1 MTAIQ
6 NVKGNSTE
14 VRGNQKVTIW
24 IQEETNKPVSTSNKP
39 FLNSGENGILDRIAE
54 MFQTAKE
61 TIMITTPRID
71 EVLKDELL
79 QAARSGVRIYVLL
92 DADGFGAWTRNGDT
106 EMADNILCR
115 QSSHALPSL
124 VLVDAQRPNA
134 QGLLMQ
140 QSTPLD
146 RALRVPDIAWGLE
159 LNSEQTKMQAH
170 YASWLF
176 WSTHGARKETR
187 MSAHLKSPQDI
198 EKMSAKL
205 IPLPENEHVSV
216 SLSQNSSRLL
226 DGFNEVENYLSI
238 GFTAY
243 DLKELY
249 GIQIQKRS
257 ITTILAEPGEIETG
271 DVTVHKYAQS
281 MAVILSSTKALGWLF
296 DWIPD
301 AKLQS
306 THQVALRL
314 DKNQSKALASR
325 IDAIAKNPEWS
336 LNRNISLSELDET
349 MNVRLR
355 DGATAATVVENESI
369 DLGVQTVTPWSKER
383 IENFEPHASKRPQ
396 IAPLT
401 KSVNWTWTNSPP
413 NAPKKAELSL
423 VERQFDLFVSK
434 ATKNTDYLLKR
445 LETHGAKGK
454 KAAKKLEKAQQKKS
468 DEIRNAAVLRTWSEA
483 MKDAFKLLGELENG
497 EDSDIERKNKT
508 TKIEHPSLPTSDRP
522 SVGRLYSHDKAQY
535 LVIRS
540 WDEFEEADKLA
551 KEINA
556 ELVAA
561 RN

>member
-1 MTAIQ
+1 
-6 NVKGNSTE
+6 
-14 VRGNQKVTIW
+14 
-24 IQEETNKPVSTSNKP
+24 
-39 FLNSGENGILDRIAE
+39 

-92 DADGFGAWTRNGDT
+92 DADGFDAWTRNGDA

-124 VLVDAQRPNA
+124 VLVDAQRPTA

-176 WSTHGARKETR
+176 WTTHGARKETR
-187 MSAHLKSPQDI
+187 VSAHLKSPQDI
-198 EKMSAKL
+198 EKISAKL
-205 IPLPENEHVSV
+205 IPLPENDHMSV
-216 SLSQNSSRLL
+216 SLSQGSSRLL
-226 DGFNEVENYLSI
+226 DGFNGVENYLSI

-249 GIQIQKRS
+249 DIQIQKKS
-257 ITTILAEPGEIETG
+257 TTTILAEPGEIETG

-281 MAVILSSTKALGWLF
+281 MAAILSSTKVLGWLF

-314 DKNQSKALASR
+314 DKNQCKALASR

-336 LNRNISLSELDET
+336 LKRNISLSELDET

-355 DGATAATVVENESI
+355 DGATTATVVENESI

-396 IAPLT
+396 IGPLT

-413 NAPKKAELSL
+413 NAPKKAGLSL
-423 VERQFDLFVSK
+423 VERQFDSFVSK

-445 LETHGAKGK
+445 LDTHGAKGK
-454 KAAKKLEKAQQKKS
+454 KTAKKLENAQQKNS
-468 DEIRNAAVLRTWSEA
+468 DEIRDAAVLRTWSEA
-483 MKDAFKLLGELENG
+483 MKDAIKLLGDLENG

-522 SVGRLYSHDKAQY
+522 SVGRLYSLDKAQY
-535 LVIRS
+535 LAIKS
-540 WDEFEEADKLA
+540 WDDFEEAEKLA

>member
-14 VRGNQKVTIW
+14 NRGNKKVTIW
-24 IQEETNKPVSTSNKP
+24 IQEETNKAVSTSNKP
-39 FLNSGENGILDRIAE
+39 FFNSGENGILDRITE

-71 EVLKDELL
+71 DVLKEELL

-92 DADGFGAWTRNGDT
+92 DADGFDAWTRNGDAQ
-106 EMADNILCR
+106 MADNMLCR

-146 RALRVPDIAWGLE
+146 RALRVQDVAWGLE
-159 LNSEQTKMQAH
+159 LNLEQTKMQAH

-176 WSTHGARKETR
+176 WSTRGARKETR
-187 MSAHLKSPQDI
+187 VAAHLRSPQDI

-205 IPLPENEHVSV
+205 IPLPENDHVSV
-216 SLSQNSSRLL
+216 SLSQGSRRLL
-226 DGFNEVENYLSI
+226 DGFNEVENYISI

-243 DLKELY
+243 DLKELFD
-249 GIQIQKRS
+249 IQIQKKS
-257 ITTILAEPGEIETG
+257 TTTILAEPGEIETG
-271 DVTVHKYAQS
+271 GVTVHNYAKS
-281 MAVILSSTKALGWLF
+281 MVAILCSSQASGWLF
-296 DWIPD
+296 DWIPN

-314 DKNQSKALASR
+314 DQNQSKALASR

-336 LNRNISLSELDET
+336 LKRNISLSELDET

-383 IENFEPHASKRPQ
+383 IENFEPHVSKQPQ

-401 KSVNWTWTNSPP
+401 KSVNWSWTNAPP
-413 NAPKKAELSL
+413 NAPRKAELSL
-423 VERQFDLFVSK
+423 IERQFDSFVSK
-434 ATKNTDYLLKR
+434 ATKNTEYLLKR
-445 LETHGAKGK
+445 LETQGAKGK
-454 KAAKKLEKAQQKKS
+454 KATKNLEKAQPKNT
-468 DEIRNAAVLRTWSEA
+468 DLIREAAVLRTWSEA
-483 MKDAFKLLGELENG
+483 MKEAFELLGNLENK

-508 TKIEHPSLPTSDRP
+508 TKIEHPSLPESDRP
-522 SVGRLYSHDKAQY
+522 SVGRLYSLDKTQY
-535 LVIRS
+535 LAIKS
-540 WDEFEEADKLA
+540 WDDFEEADKLA

>member
-1 MTAIQ
+1 MTKIQ
-6 NVKGNSTE
+6 NVKRNSTE

-39 FLNSGENGILDRIAE
+39 FFNSGENGILDRIAD

-71 EVLKDELL
+71 DVLKDELL
-79 QAARSGVRIYVLL
+79 QASRSGVRIYVLL
-92 DADGFGAWTRNGDT
+92 DADGFDAWMRNGDKQ
-106 EMADNILCR
+106 MADVMLCR
-115 QSSHALPSL
+115 QSSHPLPSL
-124 VLVDAQRPNA
+124 ILVDGQKPNA

-176 WSTHGARKETR
+176 WTTHGARKETR
-187 MSAHLKSPQDI
+187 VSAHLKSPQDI

-205 IPLPENEHVSV
+205 IPLPENDHVSV
-216 SLSQNSSRLL
+216 SLSKGSSRLL
-226 DGFNEVENYLSI
+226 DGFNEVENYMSI

-243 DLKELY
+243 DLKELFD
-249 GIQIQKRS
+249 IKIQKKSTR
-257 ITTILAEPGEIETG
+257 TILAEPGEIETG
-271 DVTVHKYAQS
+271 SVTVHKYAQS
-281 MAVILSSTKALGWLF
+281 MAALVCSTKASGWLF

-325 IDAIAKNPEWS
+325 IDGIAKSPEWS
-336 LNRNISLSELDET
+336 LKRNISLSELDET

-369 DLGVQTVTPWSKER
+369 DLGIQTVTPWTKER
-383 IENFEPHASKRPQ
+383 IENFEPHVSKRPQ

-401 KSVNWTWTNSPP
+401 KSVNWSWTNSPP
-413 NAPKKAELSL
+413 NAPKKAGLSL
-423 VERQFDLFVSK
+423 VERQFDSFVSK
-434 ATKNTDYLLKR
+434 ATKNTDYIIKR
-445 LETHGAKGK
+445 LETHGSKGK
-454 KAAKKLEKAQQKKS
+454 KAAKKLGKAQQENI
-468 DEIRNAAVLRTWSEA
+468 DEIRYAAVLRTWSEA
-483 MKDAFKLLGELENG
+483 MKDAFKLLGDLENS
-497 EDSDIERKNKT
+497 EDADIERKNKT
-508 TKIEHPSLPTSDRP
+508 TKVEHPSLPTSDRP
-522 SVGRLYSHDKAQY
+522 SVGRLYSLDKAQY
-535 LVIRS
+535 LAIKS
-540 WDEFEEADKLA
+540 WDDFEEAEKLA

-556 ELVAA
+556 ELVSAK
-561 RN
+561 N

>member
-14 VRGNQKVTIW
+14 NRGNKKVTIW
-24 IQEETNKPVSTSNKP
+24 IQEETNKAVLTSNKP
-39 FLNSGENGILDRIAE
+39 FFNSGENGILARITE

-61 TIMITTPRID
+61 TIIITTPRID
-71 EVLKDELL
+71 DVLKDELL

-92 DADGFGAWTRNGDT
+92 DTDGFDAWTRNGDAQ
-106 EMADNILCR
+106 MADNMLCR

-176 WSTHGARKETR
+176 WSTRGARKETR
-187 MSAHLKSPQDI
+187 VSAHLKSPQDI

-205 IPLPENEHVSV
+205 IPLPENDHVSV
-216 SLSQNSSRLL
+216 SLSQGSIRLL
-226 DGFNEVENYLSI
+226 DGFNEVENYMSI

-243 DLKELY
+243 DLKELFD
-249 GIQIQKRS
+249 IQIQKKSTR
-257 ITTILAEPGEIETG
+257 TILAEPGEIETG
-271 DVTVHKYAQS
+271 GVVVHKYAQS
-281 MAVILSSTKALGWLF
+281 MAAILSSTKPLGWLF

-314 DKNQSKALASR
+314 DQNQSKALASR

-355 DGATAATVVENESI
+355 DGATATTVVENELI

-413 NAPKKAELSL
+413 NVPKKAILSL

-434 ATKNTDYLLKR
+434 ATENTDYLLKR
-445 LETHGAKGK
+445 LETHGTKGK
-454 KAAKKLEKAQQKKS
+454 KATKDLEKAQPKNI
-468 DEIRNAAVLRTWSEA
+468 DHICEAAVLQTWSVA
-483 MKDAFKLLGELENG
+483 MKDAFKLLDDLENG
-497 EDSDIERKNKT
+497 EDADIERKSKT
-508 TKIEHPSLPTSDRP
+508 TQIEHPSLPTSDRP
-522 SVGRLYSHDKAQY
+522 SVGRLYSLDKTQY
-535 LVIRS
+535 LAIKS
-540 WDEFEEADKLA
+540 WDDFEEADKLA

-556 ELVAA
+556 ELVVA

>member
-6 NVKGNSTE
+6 NFKGNSTE
-14 VRGNQKVTIW
+14 NRGNEKVTIW
-24 IQEETNKPVSTSNKP
+24 IQEETSKAVSTSKKP
-39 FLNSGENGILDRIAE
+39 FFNSGENGILERIAE

-71 EVLKDELL
+71 DVLKDELL

-92 DADGFGAWTRNGDT
+92 DADGFDAWMRNGDPQ
-106 EMADNILCR
+106 MADNMLCR
-115 QSSHALPSL
+115 QSSYALPSL
-124 VLVDAQRPNA
+124 VLVDAERPNA

-146 RALRVPDIAWGLE
+146 RALRVQDIAWGLE

-176 WSTHGARKETR
+176 WSTRGARKETR
-187 MSAHLKSPQDI
+187 VSAHLKSAQDI
-198 EKMSAKL
+198 EKLSAKL
-205 IPLPENEHVSV
+205 IPLPENDHVSV
-216 SLSQNSSRLL
+216 SLSQDSSRLL
-226 DGFNEVENYLSI
+226 DGFNEVEDYMSI

-243 DLKELY
+243 DLKELFD
-249 GIQIQKRS
+249 IQIQKKS
-257 ITTILAEPGEIETG
+257 TTTILAEPGEIETG
-271 DVTVHKYAQS
+271 GVIVHKYAQS
-281 MAVILSSTKALGWLF
+281 MAAIVSSTKALGWLF

-336 LNRNISLSELDET
+336 LRRNISLSELDET

-383 IENFEPHASKRPQ
+383 IENFEPHVSKRPQ

-401 KSVNWTWTNSPP
+401 KFVNWSWTNSPP
-413 NAPKKAELSL
+413 NAPKKAGLSL
-423 VERQFDLFVSK
+423 VERQFDSFVSK

-445 LETHGAKGK
+445 LETHDAKGK
-454 KAAKKLEKAQQKKS
+454 KAAKKLEKAQQKNI
-468 DEIRNAAVLRTWSEA
+468 DEIRDAAVLRTWSEA
-483 MKDAFKLLGELENG
+483 MKDAFKLLKDLENR
-497 EDSDIERKNKT
+497 EDADIERKNKT
-508 TKIEHPSLPTSDRP
+508 TKLDHPSLPSSDRP
-522 SVGRLYSHDKAQY
+522 SIGRLYSLDKAQY
-535 LVIRS
+535 LAIKS
-540 WDEFEEADKLA
+540 WDDFEEAEKLA
-551 KEINA
+551 KVLNA